1 MVRSMENTFILV
13 GIIIILVL
21 IIIFLISNK
30 HNNKNISFI
39 INSKNLKKQNLE
51 QNHEE
56 LLKNLN
62 IQNLTGPI
70 KTSKVTTQT
79 TTKKVIYRNGEKIS
93 EETSNTENQIHSEA
107 FTNCPNCGAKIED
120 SNITNCS
127 YCNTSLTTMKI
138 ITKKDN

>member
-70 KTSKVTTQT
+70 KTSKVTT
-79 TTKKVIYRNGEKIS
+79 
-93 EETSNTENQIHSEA
+93 
-107 FTNCPNCGAKIED
+107 
-120 SNITNCS
+120 
-127 YCNTSLTTMKI
+127 
-138 ITKKDN
+138 